1 MKRRSLL
8 LGPAALAM
16 TPSSNTAERFSTESA
31 PGAEVAS
38 PSPLLDVRH
47 FGADPTG
54 VTASDGAV
62 ARAIDACGESG
73 GTIRFAAGTYS
84 FEKTINL
91 SGKRSIVIVG
101 DGVTTS
107 GSPSATRL
115 FYTGTGDGVFI
126 NMNSSIGCH
135 LRGLQIAHRDAH
147 FKGTYIKCSNVGTN
161 DPAFCTVVDCVL
173 GSLVGPGTVHLDL
186 DKCIQFSAERCNF
199 VCGNPSVLGRSAHGY
214 SNVIRF
220 RDCQWAA
227 NHSAP
232 VRGGGTSWTFA
243 GCTFEGLLS
252 GAAGGLASV
261 DAAGA
266 FNGLVITGC
275 WFGDASAGGTWIDIY
290 GYGANICGN
299 YISGSTRGVIG
310 VALHRCVGAQFA
322 GNLWEQLSVGLDF
335 ADGPCRDIVVQG
347 NIANGVTTGFRN
359 ADKALTGSL
368 VWAPNYGFGS
378 PGTGHV
384 MLGSNGYTADA
395 SSGLIRQW
403 GAAPVTSGRMT
414 QVVTFPLRFP
424 AQCLNVVAT
433 LSGGSSP
440 GSVAV
445 GSINAAGFE
454 STVYGA
460 SSAATVYWQA
470 LGT

>member
-1 MKRRSLL
+1 MT
-8 LGPAALAM
+8 PAAHAVSRGVTDPGGPTGG
-16 TPSSNTAERFSTESA
+16 TPAA
-31 PGAEVAS
+31 GPQ
-38 PSPLLDVRH
+38 LDVRH
-47 FGADPTG
+47 YGADPTG
-54 VTASDGAV
+54 ASTSDA
-62 ARAIDACGESG
+62 AIGSAIAALGEAG
-73 GTIRFAAGTYS
+73 GTLRFPSGTFV
-84 FEKTINL
+84 FEQTINL
-91 SGKRSIVIVG
+91 GGKHSVVIVG

-115 FYTGTGDGVFI
+115 LYAGKGDGVFI
-126 NMNSSIGCH
+126 NMNAAVGCH

-161 DPAFCTVVDCVL
+161 DPAFCTLVDCVL
-173 GSLVGPGTVHLDL
+173 GSSVGPGTVHLDL
-186 DKCIQFSAERCNF
+186 DKCIEFTAERCNF
-199 VCGNPSVLGRSAHGY
+199 IYGNPSVLGRSAHGY

-220 RDCQWAA
+220 RDCQWAG
-227 NHSAP
+227 NHVAP
-232 VRGGGTSWTFA
+232 VRGGGQAWMFD
-243 GCTFEGLLS
+243 GCTFESLVS
-252 GAAGGLASV
+252 GAAGALVSA

-290 GYGANICGN
+290 GYGAHICGN

-322 GNLWEQLSVGLDF
+322 GNLWAGLSVGLDF

-347 NIANGVTTGFRN
+347 NIADGVTTGFRN
-359 ADKALTGSL
+359 ADKAMTGSL

-395 SSGLIRQW
+395 SCGLIRQW
-403 GAAPVTSGRMT
+403 GAAPVTSAKMT
-414 QVVTFPLRFP
+414 QVTFPLRFP

-433 LSGGSSP
+433 LSGGSNP
-440 GSVAV
+440 GTVAV
-445 GSINAAGFE
+445 GSISAAGFE

-460 SSAATVYWQA
+460 SGATMLYWQA